1 MTSRDHEAIARVLRD
16 TDRGTYATVLV
27 DADRERLAREF
38 ADVLSAD
45 NPRFKRGVFLRAC
58 GVGS

>member
-1 MTSRDHEAIARVLRD
+1 MSTRDYEVIARVLRE
-16 TDRGTYATVLV
+16 TARGTDGLKVI
-27 DADRERLAREF
+27 DADRERLARSF

-45 NPRFKRGVFLRAC
+45 NPRFERGVFLRAC